1 MSRLTFLI
9 TAGPTQEPLD
19 PVRYLSNYS
28 SGKMGYA
35 LATAAKKKGHQVIL
49 ISGPT
54 SLPIPKGVKLIRVK
68 TAREMYRAVF
78 KLFSKADVII
88 KTAAVADYRPLH
100 VASQK
105 IKKTGKS
112 ISIKLVPNP
121 DILKQLGQKKKKHQL
136 LVGFAAETKNSLQ
149 NARKKLIQKNCDWI
163 VLNDVGKPGI
173 GFGSDQNEVTLLPC
187 KGKPIRLARASKK
200 KIASEILNIIL
211 QNHGSLRLRRTGMTA
226 QNKYMALRIPF

>member
-35 LATAAKKKGHQVIL
+35 LAKASQKEGHRVIL

-68 TAREMYRAVF
+68 TAREMYQAVF
-78 KLFSKADVII
+78 KHFAQADVII
-88 KTAAVADYRPLH
+88 KTAAVADYRPARVSL
-100 VASQK
+100 QK
-105 IKKTGKS
+105 IKKTGKP

-121 DILKQLGQKKKKHQL
+121 DILKKLGQKKKKHQL
-136 LVGFAAETKNSLQ
+136 LVGFAAETKNSLE

-163 VLNDVGKPGI
+163 VMNDVGKPGI
-173 GFGSDQNEVTLLPC
+173 GFGADDNAVTLLPRM
-187 KGKPIRLARASKK
+187 GKPICLPCASKE
-200 KIASEILNIIL
+200 KIASEILTIIL
-211 QNHGSLRLRRTGMTA
+211 Q
-226 QNKYMALRIPF
+226 K